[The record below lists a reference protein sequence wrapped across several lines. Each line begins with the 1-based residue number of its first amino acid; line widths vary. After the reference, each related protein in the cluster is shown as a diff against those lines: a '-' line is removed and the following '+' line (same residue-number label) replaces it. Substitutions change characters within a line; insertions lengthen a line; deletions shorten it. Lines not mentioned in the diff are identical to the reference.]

1 MTDARPAP
9 HDHVNAVD
17 AGEAVGAAVAAV
29 KDGRAR
35 WAMTTPSARAALLL
49 ACRDRF
55 FAVAPRIVD
64 VALQQK
70 GLTATQPEAGEEWA
84 FVTGTLKL
92 FRVYAAAL
100 QATQAHGRPA
110 VKGPWRTR
118 RTDDG
123 RAQVVV
129 EVAPLELSERL
140 SLGNGTGELWLEPG
154 LSVDEARTRQGEQ
167 WRAMSSSSSSS
178 SSSTQPPAVP
188 PIMGLLAAGNVWML
202 LIGDLLHALCLRGV
216 VVVAKLNPV
225 HAALLP
231 LWREALA
238 PLVDAGAL
246 ALIGGDA
253 DVGARLCTHDDVDVL
268 HMTGSHRTHDA
279 IVYGTGPEG
288 EARRRRGEARNRRPV
303 SAELGNITPVL
314 VVPGPWTPQE
324 LRYHAIQ
331 LGSQHGLNAAFNCL
345 TPRLLVTS
353 SSWAQRGAFLDEL
366 RAFFDVLPRRR
377 AFYPGAPARHA
388 RFVAAH
394 PEATRHGPASSDPE
408 ALPWTLITG
417 LRLDDADAGD
427 EICFREE
434 SFCSVLAEATVET
447 ADAPTFL
454 RRAVELVHTRVW
466 GNLCATLLVHPTTLR
481 QHAADVEDA
490 IARLR
495 FGSIG
500 VNAFA
505 TMAYVTPSL
514 SWGAFPGNPSTDI
527 RSGCG
532 VVHNVL
538 DLPWPQ
544 KAVLRAPFTVGP
556 TPPLDLRWPKTTPLL
571 REVAA
576 LEYRPGFAA
585 GVGVVRALLRR

>member
-1 MTDARPAP
+1 MTAARPAS
-9 HDHVNAVD
+9 HDPTLSDVD
-17 AGEAVGAAVAAV
+17 EVGAGDEVGAADDVAAAVAAV
-29 KDGRAR
+29 KEGRAR
-35 WAMTTPSARAALLL
+35 WATTPPQARAAVLL

-118 RTDDG
+118 RGDDG
-123 RAQVVV
+123 RPQVVV

-154 LSVDEARTRQGEQ
+154 LSIDEARARQGEH
-167 WRAMSSSSSSS
+167 WRASSSA
-178 SSSTQPPAVP
+178 AVP

-238 PLVDAGAL
+238 PLIEAGAL

-253 DVGARLCTHDDVDVL
+253 DVGARLCTHDYVDVL

-288 EARRRRGEARNRRPV
+288 EARRHRGEAQNRRPV

-314 VVPGPWTPQE
+314 VVPGPWTPRE
-324 LRYHAIQ
+324 LRYHAVQ

-353 SSWAQRGAFLDEL
+353 SSWAERGAFLDEL
-366 RAFFDVLPRRR
+366 RAFFDELPRRR

-394 PEATRHGPASSDPE
+394 PEATRHGPASNDPD

-417 LRLDDADAGD
+417 LRLDDDDAGD

-434 SFCSVLAEATVET
+434 SFCSVLAEATVE
-447 ADAPTFL
+447 ARDAPSFL
-454 RRAVELVHTRVW
+454 RRAVDLVHARVW

-481 QHAADVEDA
+481 QHRDDVEDA

-495 FGSIG
+495 FGSVG
-500 VNAFA
+500 LNAFA

-514 SWGAFPGNPSTDI
+514 SWGAFPGNPTTDI

-532 VVHNVL
+532 TVHNVL
-538 DLPWPQ
+538 DLPSPQ
-544 KAVLRAPFTVGP
+544 KSVLRAPFTLGP

-576 LEYRPGFAA
+576 LEYRPGLRA
-585 GVGVVRALLRR
+585 GLSVMKALR